1 MVKVNVSPPR
11 ERVVTI
17 TMKESEA
24 ETLRIIF
31 QRIGG
36 HDVKSRRS
44 DIDAIEH
51 SLENAGVK
59 LLPRTCLDGSGDRGM
74 IFKNREDEDAN

>member
-1 MVKVNVSPPR
+1 MVKANISPPR

-36 HDVKSRRS
+36 DDTKSRRS

-51 SLENAGVK
+51 ALENAGIK
-59 LLPRTCLDGSGDRGM
+59 LLPRTCLTNDNGIM
-74 IFKNREDEDAN
+74 FKNREDEDAD